1 MPAIALQILDACQ
14 KQEPDIAAIARL
26 IGSDP
31 ALAAKV
37 LRLTNSPMYGLKCE
51 VRTVSHAI
59 CLLGLSAI
67 RPLALS
73 FSLVKGLQ
81 ANDKRTLAWFW
92 KRSLMTAV
100 AARELANSI
109 GLRLVEEAF
118 LAGLLQDIGILALR
132 QLAVPEYAQAARDG
146 LTHDALVAAERTIF
160 YEDHASVGAW
170 LCERWNLPSILCAAI
185 RHSHAPEQVPADFH
199 DDVVLLARLVA
210 VAAAMADVWIDIK
223 STDATTK
230 LRTLGSQL
238 LSLSDEQL
246 DAILRQ
252 VAKRSTEV
260 ARHFDMQIGGTQ
272 ELTAIANDAKETLLM
287 LALSANQQA
296 MSAQQAIGTLE
307 AKARTLEDEAHR
319 DALTGLFNRGY
330 FDQQLAEQLTASEHR
345 PVSILL
351 ADIDWFKS
359 VNDNLGH
366 VSGDHLLKSVATR
379 LAGRL
384 RPTDLCARYGGE
396 EFVVVLPG
404 TDEGG
409 AAIVAER
416 LRAAVA
422 DTAHDLGPTK
432 VRVTISVGHATW
444 IPGAGMTGEQLVVAA
459 DQALYEAKRTG
470 RNRVAQA
477 PSPVQRGQGRPSS
490 AACRSI
496 A

>member
-1 MPAIALQILDACQ
+1 
-14 KQEPDIAAIARL
+14 
-26 IGSDP
+26 
-31 ALAAKV
+31 
-37 LRLTNSPMYGLKCE
+37 LKCE

-81 ANDKRTLAWFW
+81 AHDQRALTWFW

-100 AARELANSI
+100 AAHELAHSL

-132 QLAVPEYAQAARDG
+132 QLAVPEYSQAARDG
-146 LTHDALVAAERTIF
+146 LVHDALVAAERTIF

-170 LCERWNLPSILCAAI
+170 LCERWKLPSILCTAI
-185 RHSHAPEQVPADFH
+185 RHSHAAEQLPLQSH
-199 DDVVLLARLVA
+199 DDVALLVRIVA
-210 VAAAMADVWIDIK
+210 VAAAMADVWIDVK
-223 STDATTK
+223 SADATAN
-230 LRTLGSQL
+230 LRARGSRL
-238 LSLSDEQL
+238 LSLSDEQI
-246 DAILRQ
+246 DVILQQ

-272 ELTAIANDAKETLLM
+272 ELAAIAEDAKETLLM

-296 MSAQQAIGTLE
+296 ADAQQAIGTLE

-319 DALTGLFNRGY
+319 DALTGIWNRGC
-330 FDQQLAEQLTASEHR
+330 FDQRLAEHLAIAEHGQS
-345 PVSILL
+345 PLSVLL

-366 VSGDHLLKSVATR
+366 VSGDRLLKSVAGL
-379 LAGRL
+379 LASRL

-396 EFVVVLPG
+396 EFVVVLPE
-404 TDEGG
+404 TDDDG
-409 AAIVAER
+409 AAVVAER
-416 LRAAVA
+416 LRATIA
-422 DTAHDLGPTK
+422 DTVHDLGATK
-432 VRVTISVGHATW
+432 ARITISIGHATW
-444 IPGAGMTGEQLVVAA
+444 IPGTGMTSEQLVVAA
-459 DQALYEAKRTG
+459 DRALYDAKRSG
-470 RNRVAQA
+470 RNRVAHA
-477 PSPVQRGQGRPSS
+477 PSPIAKDLRRTSGN
-490 AACRSI
+490 ACRST